1 MKEKE
6 YKKTYKPLILWLILF
21 PLIAIVIPLRFIN
34 SSEKILGLALMTIS
48 LVAIY
53 LLMLLIYKGEYV
65 YWINGGPS
73 FQEAR
78 QAGSE
83 KRREYARAH
92 LDIFLKY
99 TLLGLI
105 YLPVSLILNFS
116 MWIDILFIF
125 MLIVIAALKTAG
137 IKF

>member
-1 MKEKE
+1 MKENE

-34 SSEKILGLALMTIS
+34 ASEKILALALMTIS

-73 FQEAR
+73 FEEAR

-116 MWIDILFIF
+116 MWIDMLFIF

>member
-1 MKEKE
+1 MKENE

-34 SSEKILGLALMTIS
+34 ASEKILGLALMTIS

-73 FQEAR
+73 FEEAR

-125 MLIVIAALKTAG
+125 MLIVIAALKTVG

>member
-1 MKEKE
+1 MKKKE

-34 SSEKILGLALMTIS
+34 ASEKILALTLMTIS

-73 FQEAR
+73 FEEAR

-116 MWIDILFIF
+116 MWIDILLIF
-125 MLIVIAALKTAG
+125 MLIVIAALKTVG

>member
-6 YKKTYKPLILWLILF
+6 YKKTYKLLILWLILF

-34 SSEKILGLALMTIS
+34 ASEKILALALMTIN

-73 FQEAR
+73 FEEAR

-116 MWIDILFIF
+116 MWIDMLFIF
-125 MLIVIAALKTAG
+125 MLIVIAALKTVG

>member
-1 MKEKE
+1 MKENE

-34 SSEKILGLALMTIS
+34 ASEKILALALMTIS

-73 FQEAR
+73 FEEAR

-125 MLIVIAALKTAG
+125 MLIVIAALKTVG